1 MLFVGER
8 RRSRRVQRC
17 DPRGASEASG
27 AIELVSCNPKRL
39 GRVLSQ
45 ESLWR
50 MRPGASVFL
59 SSWRAGKAAIT
70 CRQLW

>member
-1 MLFVGER
+1 MLFVPER
-8 RRSRRVQRC
+8 RRSRRAVRR

-27 AIELVSCNPKRL
+27 AINSSSCDTQKL

-45 ESLWR
+45 ESPWP

-59 SSWRAGKAAIT
+59 SVLDI
-70 CRQLW
+70 

>member
-1 MLFVGER
+1 MLFVPER
-8 RRSRRVQRC
+8 RRS
-17 DPRGASEASG
+17 
-27 AIELVSCNPKRL
+27 KRAEQSVRARATLRKL

-59 SSWRAGKAAIT
+59 SVLDI
-70 CRQLW
+70 